1 MCLPARQAPPWF
13 EENIMNRND
22 EKDDEKGKKTKIAST
37 HVPGRGHRAMY
48 RYENMNLN
56 MNTPKSPR
64 GISLFWLLFEILQKM
79 INTC

>member
-1 MCLPARQAPPWF
+1 
-13 EENIMNRND
+13 
-22 EKDDEKGKKTKIAST
+22 
-37 HVPGRGHRAMY
+37 
-48 RYENMNLN
+48 MNLN